1 MIPRIQC
8 QNLAEKLIK
17 ICDSFTAC
25 LAFVQ
30 QSTGSMLARAVALAI
45 VGSATAFSPMMSM
58 ETSRRQVYD
67 CDRKVLGA
75 RGRQVIR
82 WHGATDRSMTRIRK
96 LQSHVH

>member
-1 MIPRIQC
+1 M
-8 QNLAEKLIK
+8 K
-17 ICDSFTAC
+17 ICDSFA
-25 LAFVQ
+25 LDNKGIVEVL
-30 QSTGSMLARAVALAI
+30 SMLARAVALAI